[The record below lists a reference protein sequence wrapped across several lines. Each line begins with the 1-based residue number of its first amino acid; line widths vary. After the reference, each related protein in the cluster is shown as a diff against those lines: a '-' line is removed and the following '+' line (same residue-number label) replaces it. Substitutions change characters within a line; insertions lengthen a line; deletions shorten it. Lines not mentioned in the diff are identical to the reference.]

1 MKTIFSDEVVQVT
14 DLQKNLSAYLEKV
27 RNGQPVS
34 IIQDN
39 KADVILIRQD
49 TLRQLYSQLQEAR
62 ELLARVEGWLE
73 THEILADDEMM
84 DKIRR
89 SEEDIAQ
96 GRGITLEELKAELG
110 F

>member
-1 MKTIFSDEVVQVT
+1 MKTIFSDEVVQVS
-14 DLQKNLSAYLEKV
+14 DLHKNLSAYLEKV

-34 IIQDN
+34 IEQDN
-39 KADVILIRQD
+39 RADVTLIRRD
-49 TLRQLYSQLQEAR
+49 TLRQVYSQLREAK
-62 ELLARVEGWLE
+62 ELIDRLEGLLE
-73 THEILADDEMM
+73 TQEILADDEMM

-96 GRGITLEELKAELG
+96 GRGVTLEELKTELG